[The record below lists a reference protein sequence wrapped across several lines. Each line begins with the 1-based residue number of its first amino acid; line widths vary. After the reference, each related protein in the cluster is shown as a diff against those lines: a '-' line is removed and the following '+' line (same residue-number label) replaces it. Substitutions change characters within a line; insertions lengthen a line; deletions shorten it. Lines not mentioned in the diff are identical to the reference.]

1 MCYLAPHEHGVRV
14 CGAEVVGAAVAPAAG
29 RQFRRARV
37 QAGEHGDVAEG
48 VLVGDLRV
56 AGEQKK

>member
-1 MCYLAPHEHGVRV
+1 V